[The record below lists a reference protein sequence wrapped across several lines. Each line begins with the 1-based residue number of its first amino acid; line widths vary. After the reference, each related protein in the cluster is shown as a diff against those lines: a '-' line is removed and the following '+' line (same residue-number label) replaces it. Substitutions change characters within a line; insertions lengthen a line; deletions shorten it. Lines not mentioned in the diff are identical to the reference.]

1 MAGIGTTEKALAK
14 ASSYAPLMGKAF
26 IQVFLAFRLML
37 AWKLHKVFKDQE
49 KHVECDVETIGC
61 ARMCHNMFYPIAL
74 ERYWQFQ
81 VFCVALPS
89 IIFVAYKSKV
99 DIHVAQALKAKKKH
113 LEEQEEQ
120 RKLKCQEENQPY
132 KKREETKVQI
142 IMREYSEKN
151 IKFNKIQSHVPPK
164 LFLAYWFHVVFRLI
178 IDVIF
183 TTYQFRI
190 FIYKFVMPEMFECS
204 EFPCKGGMESPENTV
219 SCYVS
224 TPIQRTV
231 FINLHFAATVCTMLL
246 ALLDIYSMG
255 FKSVAQAWYR
265 RGEDW
270 TKKYLDQEKPMFF
283 QTADYADGFIDTRGV
298 ASAEMRK
305 YAKQQSSGGFIMS
318 SGVTYKRS
326 QSLRKQRSVLYR
338 STSMAQT

>member
-120 RKLKCQEENQPY
+120 RKLKCQEESKFE
-132 KKREETKVQI
+132 KKNN
-142 IMREYSEKN
+142 SE
-151 IKFNKIQSHVPPK
+151 SES
-164 LFLAYWFHVVFRLI
+164 
-178 IDVIF
+178 
-183 TTYQFRI
+183 
-190 FIYKFVMPEMFECS
+190 IY
-204 EFPCKGGMESPENTV
+204 
-219 SCYVS
+219 
-224 TPIQRTV
+224 
-231 FINLHFAATVCTMLL
+231 
-246 ALLDIYSMG
+246 
-255 FKSVAQAWYR
+255 
-265 RGEDW
+265 
-270 TKKYLDQEKPMFF
+270 
-283 QTADYADGFIDTRGV
+283 
-298 ASAEMRK
+298 
-305 YAKQQSSGGFIMS
+305 
-318 SGVTYKRS
+318 
-326 QSLRKQRSVLYR
+326 
-338 STSMAQT
+338 